1 MPGARKIE
9 SRSVNKIYLVRYTCE
24 NTRRRIEGAQMWL
37 VTRERRILGSE
48 NGDRGRAT
56 EGGRKRAKRRE
67 RERELAAEF
76 VDGLLH
82 VCQHVYVSR

>member
-1 MPGARKIE
+1 MRKW
-9 SRSVNKIYLVRYTCE
+9 R
-24 NTRRRIEGAQMWL
+24 RRRIEGAQMWL
-37 VTRERRILGSE
+37 VTRERERERTLGFW
-48 NGDRGRAT
+48 DRRTAI

-67 RERELAAEF
+67 REREELAAEF